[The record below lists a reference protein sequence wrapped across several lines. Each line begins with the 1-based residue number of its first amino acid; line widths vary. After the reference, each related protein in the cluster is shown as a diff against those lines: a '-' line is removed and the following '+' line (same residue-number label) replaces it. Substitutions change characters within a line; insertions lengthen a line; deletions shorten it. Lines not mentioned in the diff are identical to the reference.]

1 MGIFPVEFPTTTA
14 GCFESFRLLHYLA
27 FIKGGIRF
35 ELYAM
40 SIVLIKP
47 KLLTNLRMKIQ
58 TGRGTISLITL
69 IAIWSV
75 SALTSL
81 PGLAVSPILGDLTKI
96 FPEATDLDIQMLTSL
111 PSLLI
116 IPFILLGGK
125 LTEKVDFVRILK
137 IGLWLF
143 AVSGMLYLVSN
154 KMWQLIV
161 VSALLGIGAGLIIPL
176 STGLVSRYFTGTYRV
191 KQFGFSSAITNFTL
205 VIATA
210 VTGYL
215 AEVSWHLPFL
225 VYLLPLISIL
235 LIGRL
240 KKDRPE
246 VASADSASS
255 KEERA
260 VIDTG
265 GSKYGIHVKHLIE
278 LMFFYGVTTYI
289 VLAVIFNLP
298 FLMEKHHFSS
308 GNSGLMISLF
318 FLAIMAPGFCLDKIA
333 ATLKERTK
341 AYSLLFMALGLLL
354 IWIAPLE
361 WLIIPGCLFVGL
373 GYGVIQPML
382 YDKTTHTALPEKAT
396 LALAFVMMM
405 NYLAILLYPF
415 IVDFFQWI
423 FHTQSQEFPF
433 IFNLLITVVTLFWA
447 YRRRH
452 TFLFND
458 QLK

>member
-1 MGIFPVEFPTTTA
+1 
-14 GCFESFRLLHYLA
+14 
-27 FIKGGIRF
+27 
-35 ELYAM
+35 
-40 SIVLIKP
+40 
-47 KLLTNLRMKIQ
+47 MKIQ
-58 TGRGTISLITL
+58 TGRGTIPLITL
-69 IAIWSV
+69 IAIWSI

-96 FPEATDLDIQMLTSL
+96 FPKATDLDIQMLTSL

-143 AVSGMLYLVSN
+143 AASGILYLISN

-161 VSALLGIGAGLIIPL
+161 VSALLGIGSGLIIPL
-176 STGLVSRYFTGTYRV
+176 STGLISKYFVGTYRV
-191 KQFGFSSAITNFTL
+191 KQFGLSSAITNFTL

-235 LIGRL
+235 LVGHL
-240 KKDRPE
+240 KESRSDAAVEP
-246 VASADSASS
+246 SS
-255 KEERA
+255 QSTA
-260 VIDTG
+260 PSGQMAAADTG
-265 GSKYGIHVKHLIE
+265 GSKYGIHIRHLLQIM
-278 LMFFYGVTTYI
+278 LFYGVTTFI
-289 VLAVIFNLP
+289 VLAVIFNLS

-318 FLAIMAPGFCLDKIA
+318 FLAIMAPGFCLDKIVDE
-333 ATLKERTK
+333 LKERTK
-341 AYSLLFMALGLLL
+341 AYSLLSMAVGLAL
-354 IWIAPLE
+354 IWIAPIE
-361 WLIIPGCLFVGL
+361 WLIIPGCILVGL
-373 GYGVIQPML
+373 GYGIIQPML
-382 YDKTTHTALPEKAT
+382 YDKTTHTALPQKAT
-396 LALAFVMMM
+396 MALAFVMMM

-415 IVDFFQWI
+415 IIDFLQNL

-433 IFNLLITVVTLFWA
+433 VFNLLITIVTFFWA
-447 YRRRH
+447 YLRRD

>member
-1 MGIFPVEFPTTTA
+1 
-14 GCFESFRLLHYLA
+14 
-27 FIKGGIRF
+27 
-35 ELYAM
+35 
-40 SIVLIKP
+40 
-47 KLLTNLRMKIQ
+47 MKIQ
-58 TGRGTISLITL
+58 TGRGTIPLITL
-69 IAIWSV
+69 IAIWSI

-96 FPEATDLDIQMLTSL
+96 FPKATDLDIQMLTSL

-143 AVSGMLYLVSN
+143 AASGILYLISN

-161 VSALLGIGAGLIIPL
+161 VSALLGIGSGLIIPL
-176 STGLVSRYFTGTYRV
+176 STGLISKYFVGTYRV
-191 KQFGFSSAITNFTL
+191 KQFGLSSAITNFTL

-235 LIGRL
+235 LVGHL
-240 KKDRPE
+240 KEDRTGE
-246 VASADSASS
+246 VAFTPSSSA
-255 KEERA
+255 
-260 VIDTG
+260 DTG
-265 GSKYGIHVKHLIE
+265 GSKYGIHIRHLLQIM
-278 LMFFYGVTTYI
+278 LFYGVTTFI
-289 VLAVIFNLP
+289 VLAVIFNLS

-318 FLAIMAPGFCLDKIA
+318 FLAIMAPGFCLDKIVDE
-333 ATLKERTK
+333 LKERTK
-341 AYSLLFMALGLLL
+341 AYSLLSMAVGLAL
-354 IWIAPLE
+354 IWIAPIE
-361 WLIIPGCLFVGL
+361 WLIIPGCILVGL
-373 GYGVIQPML
+373 GYGIIQPML
-382 YDKTTHTALPEKAT
+382 YDKTTHTALPQKAT
-396 LALAFVMMM
+396 MALAFVMMM

-415 IVDFFQWI
+415 IIDFLQNL

-433 IFNLLITVVTLFWA
+433 VFNLLITIVTFFWA
-447 YRRRH
+447 YLRRD

>member
-1 MGIFPVEFPTTTA
+1 
-14 GCFESFRLLHYLA
+14 
-27 FIKGGIRF
+27 
-35 ELYAM
+35 
-40 SIVLIKP
+40 
-47 KLLTNLRMKIQ
+47 MKIQ
-58 TGRGTISLITL
+58 TGRGTIPLITL

-96 FPEATDLDIQMLTSL
+96 FPKATDLDIQMLTSL

-116 IPFILLGGK
+116 IPFVLLGGK
-125 LTEKVDFVRILK
+125 LTEKVDFVRILQ

-143 AVSGMLYLVSN
+143 AASGVLYLLSN

-161 VSALLGIGAGLIIPL
+161 VSALLGIGSGLIIPL
-176 STGLVSRYFTGTYRV
+176 STGLISRYFVGAYRV
-191 KQFGFSSAITNFTL
+191 KQFGLSSSITNFTL

-215 AEVSWHLPFL
+215 AEESWHLPFI
-225 VYLLPLISIL
+225 VYLLPLVSIM
-235 LIGRL
+235 LIGHL
-240 KKDRPE
+240 KTNRPE
-246 VASADSASS
+246 SVSATSS
-255 KEERA
+255 QSIRA
-260 VIDTG
+260 AELAAIDTG
-265 GSKYGIHVKHLIE
+265 GSKYGIHIRHLIQ
-278 LMFFYGVTTYI
+278 LMAFYGVTTYI

-318 FLAIMAPGFCLDKIA
+318 FLAITVPGFCLDKIVGY
-333 ATLKERTK
+333 LKERTK
-341 AYSLLFMALGLLL
+341 LYSLLAIGLGLLL
-354 IWIAPLE
+354 IWIAPIE
-361 WLIIPGCLFVGL
+361 WLIIPGCILVGL

-382 YDKTTHTALPEKAT
+382 YDKTTHTALPQKTT

-405 NYLAILLYPF
+405 NYLAILIYPF
-415 IVDFFQWI
+415 LVDFFQKL

-433 IFNLLITVVTLFWA
+433 VFNLLITVATFFWA
-447 YRRRH
+447 YLRRN

>member
-1 MGIFPVEFPTTTA
+1 
-14 GCFESFRLLHYLA
+14 
-27 FIKGGIRF
+27 
-35 ELYAM
+35 
-40 SIVLIKP
+40 
-47 KLLTNLRMKIQ
+47 MKIQ
-58 TGRGTISLITL
+58 TGRGTIPLITL
-69 IAIWSV
+69 IAIWSI

-96 FPEATDLDIQMLTSL
+96 FPKATDLDIQMLTSL

-143 AVSGMLYLVSN
+143 AASGILYLISN

-161 VSALLGIGAGLIIPL
+161 VSALLGIGSGLIIPL
-176 STGLVSRYFTGTYRV
+176 STGVISKYFVGTYRV
-191 KQFGFSSAITNFTL
+191 KQFGLSSAITNFTL

-235 LIGRL
+235 LVGHL
-240 KKDRPE
+240 KESRSDAAVKP
-246 VASADSASS
+246 SS
-255 KEERA
+255 QSTAPSGQTAA
-260 VIDTG
+260 VDTG
-265 GSKYGIHVKHLIE
+265 GSKYGIHIKHLLQIM
-278 LMFFYGVTTYI
+278 LFYGVTTFI
-289 VLAVIFNLP
+289 VLAVIFNLS

-318 FLAIMAPGFCLDKIA
+318 FLAIMAPGFCLDKIVDE
-333 ATLKERTK
+333 LKERTK
-341 AYSLLFMALGLLL
+341 AYSLLSMAVGLAL
-354 IWIAPLE
+354 IWIAPIE
-361 WLIIPGCLFVGL
+361 WLIIPGCILVGL
-373 GYGVIQPML
+373 GYGIIQPML
-382 YDKTTHTALPEKAT
+382 YDKTTHTALPQKAT
-396 LALAFVMMM
+396 MALAFVMMM

-415 IVDFFQWI
+415 IIDFLQNL

-433 IFNLLITVVTLFWA
+433 IFNLLITIATFFWA
-447 YRRRH
+447 YLRRD

>member
-1 MGIFPVEFPTTTA
+1 
-14 GCFESFRLLHYLA
+14 
-27 FIKGGIRF
+27 
-35 ELYAM
+35 
-40 SIVLIKP
+40 
-47 KLLTNLRMKIQ
+47 MKIQ
-58 TGRGTISLITL
+58 TGRGTIPLITL
-69 IAIWSV
+69 IAIWSI

-96 FPEATDLDIQMLTSL
+96 FPKATDLDIQMLTSL

-143 AVSGMLYLVSN
+143 AASGILYLISN

-161 VSALLGIGAGLIIPL
+161 VSALLGIGSGLIIPL
-176 STGLVSRYFTGTYRV
+176 STGLISKYFVGTYRV
-191 KQFGFSSAITNFTL
+191 KQFGLSSAITNFTL

-235 LIGRL
+235 LVGHL
-240 KKDRPE
+240 KESRSDAAVKP
-246 VASADSASS
+246 SS
-255 KEERA
+255 QSTVPSGQTAA
-260 VIDTG
+260 VDTG
-265 GSKYGIHVKHLIE
+265 GSKYGIHIKHLLQIM
-278 LMFFYGVTTYI
+278 LFYGVTTFI
-289 VLAVIFNLP
+289 VLAVIFNLS

-318 FLAIMAPGFCLDKIA
+318 FLAIMAPGFCLDKIVDE
-333 ATLKERTK
+333 LKERTK
-341 AYSLLFMALGLLL
+341 AYSLLSMAVGLAL
-354 IWIAPLE
+354 IWIAPIE
-361 WLIIPGCLFVGL
+361 WLIIPGCILVGL
-373 GYGVIQPML
+373 GYGIIQPML
-382 YDKTTHTALPEKAT
+382 YDKTTHTALPQKAT
-396 LALAFVMMM
+396 MALAFVMMM

-415 IVDFFQWI
+415 IIDFLQNL

-433 IFNLLITVVTLFWA
+433 VFNLLITIVTFFWA
-447 YRRRH
+447 YLRRD

>member
-1 MGIFPVEFPTTTA
+1 M
-14 GCFESFRLLHYLA
+14 
-27 FIKGGIRF
+27 
-35 ELYAM
+35 
-40 SIVLIKP
+40 
-47 KLLTNLRMKIQ
+47 
-58 TGRGTISLITL
+58 
-69 IAIWSV
+69 
-75 SALTSL
+75 TSL

-96 FPEATDLDIQMLTSL
+96 FPKATDLDIQMLTSL

-143 AVSGMLYLVSN
+143 AASGILYLISN

-161 VSALLGIGAGLIIPL
+161 VSALLGIGSGLIIPL
-176 STGLVSRYFTGTYRV
+176 STGLISKYFVGTYRV
-191 KQFGFSSAITNFTL
+191 KQFGLSSAITNFTL

-235 LIGRL
+235 LVGHL
-240 KKDRPE
+240 KESRSDAAVKP
-246 VASADSASS
+246 SS
-255 KEERA
+255 QSTAPSGQTAA
-260 VIDTG
+260 VDTG
-265 GSKYGIHVKHLIE
+265 GSKYGIHIKHLLQIM
-278 LMFFYGVTTYI
+278 LFYGVTTFI
-289 VLAVIFNLP
+289 VLAVIFNLS

-318 FLAIMAPGFCLDKIA
+318 FLAIMAPGFCLDKIVDE
-333 ATLKERTK
+333 LKERTK
-341 AYSLLFMALGLLL
+341 AYSLLSMAVGLAL
-354 IWIAPLE
+354 IWIAPIE
-361 WLIIPGCLFVGL
+361 WLIIPGCILVGL
-373 GYGVIQPML
+373 GYGIIQPML
-382 YDKTTHTALPEKAT
+382 YDKTTHTALPQKAT
-396 LALAFVMMM
+396 MALAFVMMM

-415 IVDFFQWI
+415 IIDFLQNL

-433 IFNLLITVVTLFWA
+433 VFNLLITIVTFFWA
-447 YRRRH
+447 YLRRD